1 VRRVGSPHDTDG
13 TGERTTLALREPP
26 EATVSASDSGGSD
39 GSGGGGGDGSESGGV
54 GLLDAVAIE
63 VGLIVGAGLFSLT
76 GVATS
81 FAGTGVPLAYVVTF
95 AIVSMSIVPTAV
107 LGSAHPTTAGN
118 YWYPSRLWSPVV
130 AFFTAWGL
138 SVSMF
143 GGGLPV
149 YALSFGDYVDS
160 LAPVDPNAVGAL
172 VLAAFFLVNLVGIEM
187 AARVQSLLFVTL
199 VSSLGVFVV
208 FGAPAVDPV
217 NFQPPLSTG
226 VGGLLTGAG
235 ILYFVCLGANFVVD
249 LGEDIQAATVTI
261 PRSFAISIPVVF
273 VCYVAT
279 AVVAVGT
286 VGADAMAG
294 ATLAVPAEA
303 ALSPALSTYFV
314 VGGALFAIATTI
326 NGVYIIAPKYMQV
339 LADDGFF
346 PAALARTNDRFDT
359 PHWALAV
366 VFVCSLASLLS
377 PLPIAELG
385 SLLGYGGIV
394 LIVPMMVAAV
404 RFVRRYPDRYAAT
417 PVPLAPRATVAL
429 AVGAVLAN
437 AVLLALLA
445 SQNPALFGTWLG
457 LTVLGGG
464 AFLLARVWYFRRQGV
479 DFPAS
484 VDTAFSPAPLEDGG
498 VTTSADE
505 AAADARPLATEEGKQ

>member
-1 VRRVGSPHDTDG
+1 VG
-13 TGERTTLALREPP
+13 
-26 EATVSASDSGGSD
+26 ATVSASD
-39 GSGGGGGDGSESGGV
+39 GGGRDAGTDGSESGSV
-54 GLLDAVAIE
+54 GLLEAVAIE

-95 AIVSMSIVPTAV
+95 AIVSLSIVPTAV

-130 AFFTAWGL
+130 AFLTAWGL

-160 LAPVDPNAVGAL
+160 LISVNPVAVGAV
-172 VLAAFFLVNLVGIEM
+172 VLTAFFLVNLVGIEL
-187 AARVQSLLFVTL
+187 AARVQLLLFVTL
-199 VSSLGVFVV
+199 VSSLGAFVV
-208 FGAPAVDPV
+208 FGAPAVDPA
-217 NFQPPLSTG
+217 NFRPPLSTG

-249 LGEDIQAATVTI
+249 LGEDVQAATVTI

-286 VGADAMAG
+286 VGADRMAG
-294 ATLAVPAEA
+294 ATLAVPAEV
-303 ALSPALSTYFV
+303 ALSPALETYFV

-326 NGVYIIAPKYMQV
+326 NGVFIIAPKYMQV

-359 PHWALAV
+359 PHWALVV
-366 VFVCSLASLLS
+366 VFGCSLASLLS

-404 RFVRRYPDRYAAT
+404 RFVRRYPERYAAT
-417 PVPLAPRATVAL
+417 PVPLAPRTTMAL

-437 AVLLALLA
+437 ALLLALLA
-445 SQNPALFGTWLG
+445 SQNLPLFGAWLG

-464 AFLLARVWYFRRQGV
+464 AFLLARVWYFRRRGV

-484 VDTAFSPAPLEDGG
+484 VDTAFSPAAPETEGVSSTPADG
-498 VTTSADE
+498 
-505 AAADARPLATEEGKQ
+505 AAGASSLAAEEGEQ

>member
-1 VRRVGSPHDTDG
+1 
-13 TGERTTLALREPP
+13 
-26 EATVSASDSGGSD
+26 VSAADGAGEAGSRN
-39 GSGGGGGDGSESGGV
+39 GGGNEGV
-54 GLLDAVAIE
+54 SLAEAVAIE

-76 GVATS
+76 GVATG

-107 LGSAHPTTAGN
+107 LGSARPTTAGN

-149 YALSFGDYVDS
+149 YALSFGNYVDS
-160 LAPVDPNAVGAL
+160 LVPVDPVAVGAL
-172 VLAAFFLVNLVGIEM
+172 VLTAFFLVNLVGVEM
-187 AARVQSLLFVTL
+187 AARVQLLLFVTL

-208 FGAPAVDPV
+208 FGAPAVDPA
-217 NFQPPLSTG
+217 NFRPPLSTG

-261 PRSFAISIPVVF
+261 PRSFAVSIPVVF

-286 VGADAMAG
+286 VGADAMAD

-326 NGVYIIAPKYMQV
+326 NGVFIIAPKYMQV

-346 PAALARTNDRFDT
+346 PAALARTNGRFDT

-366 VFVCSLASLLS
+366 VFAASLASLLS

-417 PVPLAPRATVAL
+417 PIPLAPRTTVAL

-445 SQNPALFGTWLG
+445 SQNLPLFGTWLA

-464 AFLLARVWYFRRQGV
+464 LFLLARVWYFRRQGV

-484 VDTAFSPAPLEDGG
+484 VDTAFSPTPAEGGG
-498 VTTSADE
+498 VTPTGTETAS
-505 AAADARPLATEEGKQ
+505 DARSFATEERDRQ